1 MNVKLRLSRK
11 NFHVKVIFF
20 ENFVIFAK
28 NVKNGSKIC
37 ENMIKILVDNSV
49 ILVLKFSR
57 ESKTKNTLLNEIWR

>member
-1 MNVKLRLSRK
+1 MNGKLRLSRK

-28 NVKNGSKIC
+28 NIKNGWNIC
-37 ENMIKILVDNSV
+37 ENMIKILVDNSI

-57 ESKTKNTLLNEIWR
+57 ESKSKNYIIK